1 MRKLK
6 FVIFIGLLLASTLAL
21 AASSPVD
28 MVKNVSDQVL
38 NRLKNERSAIKSNP
52 NRVLTIVDQVL
63 LPHVDFEEMSR
74 RVLALAWRNAKPAQ
88 RAQFQREF
96 SRLVVRTYAGALNA
110 YTDQTIQFL
119 PIRGAGGSTV
129 EVRTLIRQSGG
140 SPIPVNY
147 RLIRSGNEWKVYDL
161 VIEGVSLVNSFRSQ
175 FAEPIRQQGLDR
187 VIADIAERNRKGI
200 TARE

>member
-6 FVIFIGLLLASTLAL
+6 WVIFIGLLCTSLIAWATG
-21 AASSPVD
+21 SPVD
-28 MVKNVSDQVL
+28 MVKSVSDQVL
-38 NRLKNERSAIKSNP
+38 TRLKAERGSIKANP
-52 NRVLTIVDQVL
+52 NRVYTIVDQVL

-74 RVLALAWRNAKPAQ
+74 RVLALAWRNAKPGQ

-96 SRLVVRTYAGALNA
+96 SKLVVRTYAGALNA

-119 PIRGAGGSTV
+119 PLRSSPGNTV
-129 EVRTLIRQSGG
+129 EVRTLIHQSGG

-147 RLIRSGNEWKVYDL
+147 RLIRSGGEWKVYDL

-175 FAEPIRQQGLDR
+175 FAEPIRQQGLDK
-187 VIADIAERNRKGI
+187 VIVDIADRNRRGV

>member
-6 FVIFIGLLLASTLAL
+6 WVVFIGLLCTSLVAL
-21 AASSPVD
+21 AASSPVATI
-28 MVKNVSDQVL
+28 KGVSDQML
-38 NRLKNERSAIKSNP
+38 SRLKSEQGAIKANP
-52 NRVLTIVDQVL
+52 ARVYTIVNQVL

-96 SRLVVRTYAGALNA
+96 SKLVVRTYAGALNA

-119 PIRGAGGSTV
+119 PVRGASGNTV
-129 EVRTLIRQSGG
+129 EVRTLIHQSGG

-147 RLIRSGNEWKVYDL
+147 RLIHSGGDWKVYDL

-175 FAEPIRQQGLDR
+175 FADPIRQQGLDKI
-187 VIADIAERNRKGI
+187 IADIAERNRKGT
-200 TARE
+200 TAP